1 MTEIHASFVINRQI
15 NRMSTEITRKS
26 VEVGEDREH
35 IPSKDFT
42 PSRGLTSDE
51 ASDLL
56 KKWGRNELVEK
67 STPTWL
73 VIFRLVL
80 FFASSQF

>member
-1 MTEIHASFVINRQI
+1 MTEVQASIVINRQI
-15 NRMSTEITRKS
+15 NRMSTEIIRKS
-26 VEVGEDREH
+26 TEVGQDRSH
-35 IPSKDFT
+35 IPSQDFT

-51 ASDLL
+51 ANDLL

-73 VIFRLVL
+73 VIFRLV
-80 FFASSQF
+80 F